1 MKTLIL
7 LITITLSTWA
17 NGSFYDLYAQNRA
30 TNKPNLITADF
41 IASAYATYKLSREQE
56 VEEKVLKP
64 RVLNFVNYLYQGVVE
79 MNIANKEQT
88 VAYTGVLS
96 LLAKNGM
103 NLTVPDAYKH
113 LASRIGQEAQLVT
126 AASSVALS
134 PVMQVRIDYRAFKI
148 PSKYKN
154 NAAYFRVMKYA
165 QTIQFNKPL
174 AQNITQTINASERLT
189 NLNRHIKQILSQFI
203 GVEKKTNT
211 LLSTYKGLDYYIFQK
226 STKPSINDIAKAL
239 NPQTSKSPFIQQRL
253 LNLYSSYD
261 YDFKIMQTLLK
272 NGHNNAFKGYYT
284 QSQYRNMLY
293 RTQYKNRFKT
303 KAIHQESR
311 TKANMETKLEETL
324 SVMIEGALVFANSI
338 KNNEVD
344 KNMIMALKELR
355 KVAQKK
361 SMNMAFTAKDINF
374 LNSLDLVFLELTGV
388 RDMPLSVRVTDG
400 LTEQLLA
407 PSPVRYG
414 KEKMNNFTWGARFV
428 HREF

>member
-1 MKTLIL
+1 MKTLLL

-56 VEEKVLKP
+56 VENNVLKP
-64 RVLNFVNYLYQGVVE
+64 RVLNFVNYLYQGVLE

-88 VAYTGVLS
+88 VAYTAVLS

-126 AASSVALS
+126 AANAIALS
-134 PVMQVRIDYRAFKI
+134 PVMQVRIDYRAFKV
-148 PSKYKN
+148 PSKYSN
-154 NAAYFRVMKYA
+154 NAVYYRVMKYA
-165 QTIQFNKPL
+165 QTIQFNKTL
-174 AQNITQTINASERLT
+174 ATNIHQTINASERLS
-189 NLNRHIKQILSQFI
+189 NLNRHIKQIFSQFI

-211 LLSTYKGLDYYIFQK
+211 LLSTYKGLDHYIFEK
-226 STKPSINDIAKAL
+226 STKPSINLIAKAL
-239 NPQTSKSPFIQQRL
+239 NPATSKDPFVQRHL

-272 NGHNNAFKGYYT
+272 NNYVNAFKGYYT

-293 RTQYKNRFKT
+293 RTQYKNKFQT

-311 TKANMETKLEETL
+311 TKANMEVKLEETL
-324 SVMIEGALVFANSI
+324 SVMIEGALVFANTI
-338 KNNEVD
+338 KNNKVD
-344 KNMIMALKELR
+344 KNMIMTLKELR

-361 SMNMAFTAKDINF
+361 SMNMAFTNRDINF
-374 LNSLDLVFLELTGV
+374 LNSLDLVFLELTGLKD
-388 RDMPLSVRVTDG
+388 RPISVQVTNG

-407 PSPVRYG
+407 PRAVGFGDGS
-414 KEKMNNFTWGARFV
+414 WGGRFV